1 MSPKTINAIF
11 SRLGFDESTSR
22 SSRSFGLFPTKE
34 PPVDVT
40 VALGLK
46 AEEATRYHQE
56 YFMLLGRIH

>member
-22 SSRSFGLFPTKE
+22 SCRSFGLFPTKE

-46 AEEATRYHQE
+46 AEEQYVITKSILC
-56 YFMLLGRIH
+56 F